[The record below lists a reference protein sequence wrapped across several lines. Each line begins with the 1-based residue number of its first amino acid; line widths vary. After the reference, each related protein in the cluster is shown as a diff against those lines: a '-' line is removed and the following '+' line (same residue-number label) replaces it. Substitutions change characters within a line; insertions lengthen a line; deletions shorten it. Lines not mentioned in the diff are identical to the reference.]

1 MHRRLKETN
10 LYHVKTFN
18 KNNTN
23 SLAHHIIIIIMAM
36 SAFAISII
44 LYASEF
50 L

>member
-10 LYHVKTFN
+10 LYHAKTFN

-23 SLAHHIIIIIMAM
+23 SLAHHIIIIMAL